1 MLRAALLSSV
11 WVLGALAPVS
21 APAPTPRRVE
31 LLDELIARS
40 LSAPSFHASY
50 TLKFKVKE
58 GVSVQPPPDGEI
70 RIDFGAPD
78 RVRVENKMG
87 GQSMVMWCVG
97 DTLATHLTANAEGRG
112 AIFGRVD
119 LAGLKQR
126 FRGAQE
132 LLRESFGGAAAA
144 KEGEDYD
151 GPSAVLNWSF
161 DERTQRANFEL
172 VAASSGFDSP
182 LGWLDILR
190 RKQAAL
196 ERDGDTLR
204 FATDGG
210 RLRGELSP
218 ADGLLRRL
226 TGESPNGTFELALVR
241 VGPLGDDAA
250 ALFAP
255 PASVPGARDTSA
267 ELRRNALRGVTE
279 ALRTRIYSAVAR
291 ASEFDAPAQSKAE
304 ALLRELHRQHLAESL
319 ESWFELAARRRA
331 SVVERLRTFAASG
344 RTPEQVEK
352 QRQTELANL
361 RGGLDELEGTF
372 STLLELSP
380 RTRALDRADKLNAL
394 ERRVFASLFDTH
406 VRKRVVADFEA
417 ATKL

>member
-1 MLRAALLSSV
+1 VLRAALLSTV
-11 WVLGALAPVS
+11 WALGALARAPV
-21 APAPTPRRVE
+21 PAE

-40 LSAPSFHASY
+40 LNAPSFHASY

-58 GVSVQPPPDGEI
+58 GVRVQPPPDGEI

-87 GQSMVMWCVG
+87 AQSMVMWSVG
-97 DTLATHLTANAEGRG
+97 DTLATHLSANAEGHG

-119 LAGLKQR
+119 LAALKQR
-126 FRGAQE
+126 FRGARA
-132 LLRESFGGAAAA
+132 LLREGFGGAAAV
-144 KEGEDYD
+144 ESEHHD

-182 LGWLDILR
+182 LGWLDTLR
-190 RKQAAL
+190 RKQAVL
-196 ERDGDTLR
+196 ERDGETLR

-218 ADGLLRRL
+218 TDGMLRRL
-226 TGESPNGTFELALVR
+226 SGQSPNGSFELSLVR

-255 PASVPGARDTSA
+255 PASVPGAKDTSA
-267 ELRRNALRGVTE
+267 ELRRNALLGLAE

-291 ASEFDAPAQSKAE
+291 ASEFDAPTQAKAE
-304 ALLRELHRQHLAESL
+304 ALLREFHTQHLAESL
-319 ESWFELAARRRA
+319 ESWFELAGRRRA
-331 SVVERLRTFAASG
+331 TVVERLRSFAASG

-372 STLLELSP
+372 SALLELSA
-380 RTRALDRADKLNAL
+380 RTRALHRADKLNAL
-394 ERRVFASLFDTH
+394 ERRVFASLFDTQ

-417 ATKL
+417 ATKP